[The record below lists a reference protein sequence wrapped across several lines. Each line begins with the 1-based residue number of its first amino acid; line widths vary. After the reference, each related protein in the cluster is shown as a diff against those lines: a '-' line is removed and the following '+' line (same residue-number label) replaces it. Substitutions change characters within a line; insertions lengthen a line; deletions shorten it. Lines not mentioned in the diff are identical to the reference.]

1 MQLEMC
7 NNAKINISTLTIVQ
21 SYHDNL
27 RKLPQY
33 LCITKVTASHRQ
45 I

>member
-7 NNAKINISTLTIVQ
+7 NNAKINILTLTTVQ

-27 RKLPQY
+27 RKLPQ
-33 LCITKVTASHRQ
+33 TKVTCLLTAYM
-45 I
+45 